1 MFENKISVSTLE
13 DIPELP
19 PSVPEGLTNLR
30 EWRNAKE
37 REGGSSLDQGSWHYD
52 LWAKPAYHL
61 LLDSPWAKNGF
72 TFLNGGKKK
81 YGLSHD
87 TGMLYK
93 IHMSVSINKYWNEA
107 TGVHVVCSCFQ
118 VTWAELS
125 SYDIDIMVCLATYIY
140 CLVPY
145 EKKRSV
151 DPCCKSNTTT
161 TCSRTLRMSRG
172 LYSTV
177 SQTCYKGI

>member
-1 MFENKISVSTLE
+1 M
-13 DIPELP
+13 
-19 PSVPEGLTNLR
+19 
-30 EWRNAKE
+30 A
-37 REGGSSLDQGSWHYD
+37 
-52 LWAKPAYHL
+52 
-61 LLDSPWAKNGF
+61 F

-81 YGLSHD
+81 SGLSHD
-87 TGMLYK
+87 TGMLYE

-118 VTWAELS
+118 VTRAELS
-125 SYDIDIMVCLATYIY
+125 SCDTDIMVCLATYIY

-145 EKKRSV
+145 EKKKRSV
-151 DPCCKSNTTT
+151 DPCNQIPRPLASGPWGCLG
-161 TCSRTLRMSRG
+161 R